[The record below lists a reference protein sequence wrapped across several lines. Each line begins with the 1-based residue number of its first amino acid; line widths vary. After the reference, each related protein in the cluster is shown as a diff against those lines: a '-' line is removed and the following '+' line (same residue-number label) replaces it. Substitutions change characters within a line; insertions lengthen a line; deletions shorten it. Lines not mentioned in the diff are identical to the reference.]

1 MYIDKVKIK
10 IKSGNGGDGIVN
22 FHREKYVPKGGPD
35 GGDGGRGGSIIFEAD
50 KGMVTLLD
58 FKYKKKFHAE
68 DGAQGEANNRTG
80 ASAGD
85 LIIKVPLGTVIRNA
99 KNNAVITDMTEHGEQ
114 RVILRGGRGGKGN
127 SKFAT
132 PTRQAP
138 NFAQPGQKTKQYEVV
153 LELKTIADVGLI
165 GFPNVGKSTLLSVI
179 SAARPKIA
187 DYHFTTLSPNLG
199 VVKVYEKSFVV
210 ADIPGLIEDA
220 SQGVGLGHEFLRH
233 VERTRLLVH
242 VLDASGCEGRNPVE
256 DYTAIRK
263 ELRQYSEK
271 LYEKPEIIAAN
282 KMDLPDSEAGIE
294 LLTEFMPDKKIFPV
308 SGVTKA
314 GVKELLSEIASVLET
329 IPKPEAFEG
338 MGEELTELLED
349 DFTVYKDEE
358 ETDENVFVVEGALP
372 ERILD
377 GVNLYDFD
385 SINYFHRMLERHG
398 ILETLRNEGAKDGD
412 TIRFVDTEFEFKE

>member
-10 IKSGNGGDGIVN
+10 IKSGNGGNGIVN

-58 FKYKKKFHAE
+58 FKYKKIFHAL
-68 DGAQGEANNRTG
+68 DGDQGDTNNMTG
-80 ASAGD
+80 ASADD
-85 LIIKVPLGTVIRNA
+85 LIIKVPIGTIIRNS
-99 KNNAVITDMTEHGEQ
+99 KTDSIIADLTEHGQ
-114 RVILRGGRGGKGN
+114 QKMLLRGGRGGKGN

-138 NFAQPGQKTKQYEVV
+138 NFAQPGQRTKEYEVV

-199 VVKVYEKSFVV
+199 VVKMYDKSFVV
-210 ADIPGLIEDA
+210 ADIPGLIENA
-220 SQGVGLGHEFLRH
+220 SEGVGLGHEFLRH

-256 DYTAIRK
+256 DYGAIRS
-263 ELRQYSEK
+263 ELKQYSEK
-271 LYEKPEIIAAN
+271 LSEKPEIIAAN
-282 KMDLPDSEAGIE
+282 KMDLPDSEAGVE
-294 LLTEFMPDKKIFPV
+294 LLKEFMPDKKVFPV
-308 SGVTKA
+308 SGATKS
-314 GVKELLSEIASVLET
+314 GIKELLTEVSNMLET
-329 IPKPEAFEG
+329 IPKPEPFYGDE
-338 MGEELTELLED
+338 EELQELLED
-349 DFTVYKDEE
+349 EFTISKDIDRDGEDVY
-358 ETDENVFVVEGALP
+358 VVEGGLP
-372 ERILD
+372 ERLID

-385 SINYFHRMLERHG
+385 SINYFHRMLDKHG
-398 ILETLRNEGAKDGD
+398 ILEALRKEGAKDGD
-412 TIRFVDTEFEFKE
+412 IIRFAETEFDFKE